1 MKKGEKVLINRLNLQ
16 EVIFNRATDS
26 MEKTLNY
33 LIDEKGVILENEALE
48 MIYELTRR
56 YSEQITDYVVANNR
70 TNTITDSGAESATDY
85 FHSSWQK

>member
-26 MEKTLNY
+26 MEETLNF
-33 LIDEKGVILENEALE
+33 LINEKGVILENEALE

-56 YSEQITDYVVANNR
+56 YSEQITDFVVANNR
-70 TNTITDSGAESATDY
+70 TNTITGSGAESATDY
-85 FHSSWQK
+85 FHSTWQK